1 MNKKIVI
8 AVDAMGGDDAPKK
21 IINGIIDN
29 SKSNKNVFYK
39 VFGDTNKIEKYIS
52 KELNKETF
60 EIIHTDEK
68 VLDTDTALSGA
79 KKSKNT
85 SMWLA
90 INSVKE

>member
-29 SKSNKNVFYK
+29 SKSNKNIFYK
-39 VFGDTNKIEKYIS
+39 IFGDRDKIEKYIS
-52 KELNKETF
+52 KELNKASF

-79 KKSKNT
+79 KKVRT
-85 SMWLA
+85 Q
-90 INSVKE
+90 VCG